1 MAWGQFACVNDVHIC
16 THIYDDKIAV
26 ESARG
31 VAEFHGDQ
39 MWVIPYHFSKSS
51 HMTSLELGETWC
63 TSSPRGSIIPA
74 GV

>member
-1 MAWGQFACVNDVHIC
+1 MGYKKKVLEMPIC
-16 THIYDDKIAV
+16 SSK
-26 ESARG
+26 
-31 VAEFHGDQ
+31 GDTDAGIQ
-39 MWVIPYHFSKSS
+39 GCGEHLRVIPYHFSKSS